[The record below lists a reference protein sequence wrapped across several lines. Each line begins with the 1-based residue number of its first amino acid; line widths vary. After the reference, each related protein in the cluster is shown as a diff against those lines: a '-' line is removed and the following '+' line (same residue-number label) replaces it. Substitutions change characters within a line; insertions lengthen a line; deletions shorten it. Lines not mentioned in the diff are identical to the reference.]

1 MKYDNVSMYGAF
13 VWNWPKNAVCDDA
26 IFIAFYINDAIGDEI
41 QWPTTQEQVVFGNNL
56 AEF

>member
-1 MKYDNVSMYGAF
+1 MYGAF